1 MDLVQ
6 ELLSIQDKYGE
17 LTAANVLKEATK
29 KRHPLHNYFDWN
41 ETDAAKK
48 WRLHQANKLIVR
60 AKVTITPHEE
70 KTVHA
75 FVSINEEDMPA
86 RFVHVPDAIS
96 DDMLA
101 AQIFEQLE
109 NRIERIEMQ
118 LMAMKQLQGATK
130 DALKQAKKA
139 IAKRA
144 KTLRKTG

>member
-1 MDLVQ
+1 M
-6 ELLSIQDKYGE
+6 SIQDKYGE

-70 KTVHA
+70 RTVHA

-96 DDMLA
+96 D
-101 AQIFEQLE
+101 
-109 NRIERIEMQ
+109 
-118 LMAMKQLQGATK
+118 TC
-130 DALKQAKKA
+130 
-139 IAKRA
+139 
-144 KTLRKTG
+144 